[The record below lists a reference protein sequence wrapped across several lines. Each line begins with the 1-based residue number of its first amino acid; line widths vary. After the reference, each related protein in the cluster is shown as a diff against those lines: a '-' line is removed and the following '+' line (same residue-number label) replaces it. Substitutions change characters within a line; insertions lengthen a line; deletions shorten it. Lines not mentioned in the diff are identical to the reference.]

1 MPVYEYA
8 CRTCDSHFE
17 IRRSMSDSTDPATC
31 PQGHS
36 DTRRVLSVFASVG
49 RGSEGTAV
57 QQSGPAGGC
66 GAGCACAARA

>member
-8 CRTCDSHFE
+8 CRTCESHFE
-17 IRRSMSDSTDPATC
+17 IRRSMSDSSDPATC

-49 RGSEGTAV
+49 RGSQATPVPQA
-57 QQSGPAGGC
+57 GPAGGC
-66 GAGCACAARA
+66 GAGCACAAGA